1 MSRKLRLLLVED
13 CPHDAELVLRELG
26 RGGFVVRH
34 ERVQNAKML
43 RQYLACQDWDAIIS
57 DYNLP
62 GMNAITA
69 LNIMRKSGQDI
80 PFIVISGKIGEDQAV
95 AAMKAGAH
103 HYLLKEQL
111 SQLVPVLERELKEAA
126 ERRERRHDEAAIKSG
141 KVELEAVLDSVSD
154 LIILTDMEGRIVRC
168 NRKVSEYLGISY
180 AAILNHSAEQLFYG
194 DDPPE
199 DNPFHSP
206 GLFPPGNEREITFSR
221 AAGCFQ
227 VSSSHL
233 LAPDKARYGIV
244 HTLTDISRRKQ
255 IEEEK
260 RISDRELLTMYAIAF
275 RLTNQVGSRKIL
287 EDLLFQLHNMLQV
300 DFSCIFLRRN
310 DALLLNATFG
320 LADEFIDTITELPA
334 DSPQLAEVLSG
345 KPIASGLVDGQL
357 PLPLLQAAQEVGINS
372 LCMVPLKVGPDVVGI
387 LLVAH
392 RSTRSFS
399 DRELFLLSSVA
410 SQFAVLLENRMLYD
424 QMREKAELLQV
435 SQQALAENL
444 EKVQEAN
451 LELERLNAAK
461 NTFIGMASHELKTP
475 ITSILGGIQF
485 LYHYCGLPLTPEQ
498 RDIFASV
505 YEGVQQLKNLVDDL
519 LSVSRLETRVLKR
532 DPVSLLAL
540 CREVLESFALPLSTR
555 QIAITL
561 QGDEQPVPA
570 DEAFCRLVIRN
581 LLENAIKF
589 TPDSG
594 AVSVR
599 GSVVSRENLQEQ
611 QELLTRFY
619 PDFPMD
625 LASSGRFFRFDVI
638 DTGVG
643 IPSDERPRIFE
654 KFYGLGD
661 IAYHSSGKTDYLSK
675 GSGLGLSIVKGV
687 VDAHE
692 GLVWIE
698 EGENGVGSVF
708 SLVLPL
714 DVSA

>member
-13 CPHDAELVLRELG
+13 CPLDAELILRELVK
-26 RGGFVVRH
+26 GGFAVRH
-34 ERVQNAKML
+34 ERVQNAKTL

-62 GMNAITA
+62 GMNALTA
-69 LNIMRKSGQDI
+69 LSILRKSGQDI
-80 PFIVISGKIGEDQAV
+80 PFIVVSGQVGEDQAV
-95 AAMKAGAH
+95 AVMKAGAH
-103 HYLLKEQL
+103 HYLAKEQL
-111 SQLVPVLERELKEAA
+111 AQLVPVLTRELGEAA
-126 ERRERRHDEAAIKSG
+126 DRRERRQDQAAIKSG

-154 LIILTDMEGRIVRC
+154 LIILTDMAGRIVRC
-168 NRKVSEYLGISY
+168 NRKVSEYLVAPY
-180 AAILNHSAEQLFYG
+180 AEILNQSAEQLFYG
-194 DDPPE
+194 ADPPE

-206 GLFPPGNEREITFSR
+206 GLYPPGNEREVSFHR
-221 AAGCFQ
+221 VPGCFT

-244 HTLTDISRRKQ
+244 HTLSDISRRKQ
-255 IEEEK
+255 VEEEK

-310 DALLLNATFG
+310 DTLVLNATFG
-320 LADEFIDTITELPA
+320 QADTLSDSFAVLPA
-334 DSPQLAEVLSG
+334 DSPQLAEVLAGKAVACSLSSG
-345 KPIASGLVDGQL
+345 EL
-357 PLPLLQAAQEVGINS
+357 PQPLLQAAQEMGINS
-372 LCMVPLKVGPDVVGI
+372 LCMVPLKIGPDVVGI

-410 SQFAVLLENRMLYD
+410 SQFAVLVENRMLYD
-424 QMREKAELLQV
+424 QMREKAEQLEA
-435 SQQALAENL
+435 SQLALAENL
-444 EKVQEAN
+444 AKVQEAN
-451 LELERLNAAK
+451 QELERLNAAK

-475 ITSILGGIQF
+475 ITSVLGGIQF
-485 LYHYCGLPLTPEQ
+485 LYLYCGLPLTPEQ

-505 YEGVQQLKNLVDDL
+505 YEGVQQLKHLVEDL
-519 LSVSRLETRVLKR
+519 LSVSRLETRVLQR
-532 DPVSLLAL
+532 HPVALLAL

-555 QIAITL
+555 KIAITL
-561 QGDEQPVPA
+561 QGDDVPVPA
-570 DEAFCRLVIRN
+570 DDAFCRLVVRN

-589 TPDSG
+589 TPDGG
-594 AVSVR
+594 AVTIR
-599 GSVVSRENLQEQ
+599 GSLVRRDELQAMQ
-611 QELLTRFY
+611 DVLIRFY
-619 PDFPMD
+619 PDFPLD
-625 LASSGRFFRFDVI
+625 LAASDRFFRLDVI
-638 DTGVG
+638 DTGGG
-643 IPSDERPRIFE
+643 IPLAEQPRIFE

-661 IAYHSSGKTDYLSK
+661 ISHHSSGKTEYLSK

-687 VDAHE
+687 VDAHD

-698 EGENGVGSVF
+698 GAETGGSIF

-714 DVSA
+714 EVPA